1 MNLLLALVTTPTIQS
16 SWSSE
21 GGIQRVSRVQEETIF
36 TTSEI
41 AASENTTE
49 MNVNLDSVTV
59 HLHPNVSETYVAY
72 LIEHHNPL
80 NDAAVSVTD
89 VEEKDLLVTNQTAV
103 FQNIRIDDFLDG
115 VNDSENIVLLLQT
128 LNELTN
134 YTLIGESDTSN
145 NVTNVLG
152 EAIGNF
158 SVSIILIPWN
168 ETEAASQEF
177 AGTLDNFTTVLNPPI
192 RWRYVSIHNIVLK
205 PNRTKSTQLV
215 RDDNISWRKSSEYQI
230 LRRYV
235 DPAVYSIILV
245 VGLLGNG
252 MLLFIFIRHRKLRTT
267 ANIMIINLAVCDIL
281 NLSVNAP
288 LHSYFHY
295 EGGSLEYVTSCTFVL
310 ALRQL
315 LRCTGA
321 LAVIALITQRFSIIV
336 PAFRSSSVKRT
347 PFGFTLVSI
356 IIVWVL
362 PFPIAWPTMYLPDF
376 YGPICHY
383 GMEERGLSYIIVL
396 NFFLYCLVMPS
407 IMFGFST
414 LIAKRLRKSVR
425 DMPGEIR
432 HRMQEQVRN
441 RSARMTMALAIVFVI
456 TYFPFQVWV
465 LLARWVR
472 VDKNTPIMIYAL
484 YLSKQ
489 LLFANGCFNPIA
501 LFIVS
506 SNFRRLLVRHVFR
519 SAEQKVYNTKL

>member
-1 MNLLLALVTTPTIQS
+1 MNLSLALVTTPTIQS

-21 GGIQRVSRVQEETIF
+21 GGIQGGSQEQEGTKF

-49 MNVNLDSVTV
+49 TIEILDSVATNIY
-59 HLHPNVSETYVAY
+59 PNVSETYAAY
-72 LIEHHNPL
+72 LVERQNPL
-80 NDAAVSVTD
+80 GEAAVSVTD
-89 VEEKDLLVTNQTAV
+89 VEENDLLVTNNTTV
-103 FQNIRIDDFLDG
+103 FQNIRIDDFLEG
-115 VNDSENIVLLLQT
+115 VNYSETIVLLLQT
-128 LNELTN
+128 LNKFTN
-134 YTLIGESDTSN
+134 YTLVGESDVSN
-145 NVTNVLG
+145 DVTNVLS
-152 EAIGNF
+152 EATGN
-158 SVSIILIPWN
+158 SSLSIILIPWN
-168 ETEAASQEF
+168 ETEAATPELT
-177 AGTLDNFTTVLNPPI
+177 GTLDNFTTVIDPPI
-192 RWRYVSIHNIVLK
+192 RWRYVSIHNVVFV
-205 PNRTKSTQLV
+205 PNRTKSTQLL
-215 RDDNISWRKSSEYQI
+215 RDRNISWRKSNEYQI
-230 LRRYV
+230 LRRYI
-235 DPAVYSIILV
+235 DPAIYSIILV

-252 MLLFIFIRHRKLRTT
+252 MLLFIFIRHRKLRTA
-267 ANIMIINLAVCDIL
+267 ANVMIINLAVCDIL

-295 EGGSLEYVTSCTFVL
+295 EGGSREYVTSCTFVL
-310 ALRQL
+310 ALRQF

-336 PAFRSSSVKRT
+336 PGFRNSTVNGT
-347 PFGFTLVSI
+347 PSRVTLLSI

-362 PFPIAWPTMYLPDF
+362 PLPIAWPTMYLPDF

-383 GMEERGLSYIIVL
+383 GREESGLSYIIVL

-425 DMPGEIR
+425 DMPGEMR
-432 HRMQEQVRN
+432 HRIQEQLRN

-484 YLSKQ
+484 YLSKH

-506 SNFRRLLVRHVFR
+506 STFRRMLVRHVFR
-519 SAEQKVYNTKL
+519 SAEQKVYSTKF

>member
-1 MNLLLALVTTPTIQS
+1 MNLSLAFVTTSTIQS
-16 SWSSE
+16 SRSSE
-21 GGIQRVSRVQEETIF
+21 GGIQRGSQVQEETEF

-41 AASENTTE
+41 DASDNTTE
-49 MNVNLDSVTV
+49 TNENFDSVTMHV
-59 HLHPNVSETYVAY
+59 HPNVSETYMAY
-72 LIEHHNPL
+72 LIEHPNAL
-80 NDAAVSVTD
+80 DEAAVSVTD
-89 VEEKDLLVTNQTAV
+89 MEGNDLLVTNQTAV
-103 FQNIRIDDFLDG
+103 FQHIRIDDFLDG
-115 VNDSENIVLLLQT
+115 VNDSETVVLLRQT
-128 LNELTN
+128 LNKFTN
-134 YTLIGESDTSN
+134 YTLMGESVTSK
-145 NVTNVLG
+145 NVTNVLD
-152 EAIGNF
+152 EATGNF
-158 SVSIILIPWN
+158 SFGIFLIPWN
-168 ETEAASQEF
+168 GTETATQEF
-177 AGTLDNFTTVLNPPI
+177 TGTVDNFTILLDPSI
-192 RWRYVSIHNIVLK
+192 RWRYVSIHNKVFMQ
-205 PNRTKSTQLV
+205 NRTKSTQLV
-215 RDDNISWRKSSEYQI
+215 HDDNISWRKSNEYQI
-230 LRRYV
+230 LRRYI
-235 DPAVYSIILV
+235 DPAVYTIILV

-252 MLLFIFIRHRKLRTT
+252 MLLFIFVRHRKLRTA
-267 ANIMIINLAVCDIL
+267 ANVMIINLAVCDIL

-310 ALRQL
+310 ALRQF

-336 PAFRSSSVKRT
+336 PAFRNSSLKRT
-347 PFGFTLVSI
+347 PFSFTLLSI
-356 IIVWVL
+356 ITVWVL
-362 PFPIAWPTMYLPDF
+362 PLPIAWPTMYLPDF
-376 YGPICHY
+376 YGPICHF
-383 GMEERGLSYIIVL
+383 GREERGLSYIIVL

-414 LIAKRLRKSVR
+414 LIAKRLRRSVR

-432 HRMQEQVRN
+432 HRMQEQLRN

-484 YLSKQ
+484 YLSKH

-506 SNFRRLLVRHVFR
+506 STFRRLLVRHVFR
-519 SAEQKVYNTKL
+519 SAEQKVYSTKF